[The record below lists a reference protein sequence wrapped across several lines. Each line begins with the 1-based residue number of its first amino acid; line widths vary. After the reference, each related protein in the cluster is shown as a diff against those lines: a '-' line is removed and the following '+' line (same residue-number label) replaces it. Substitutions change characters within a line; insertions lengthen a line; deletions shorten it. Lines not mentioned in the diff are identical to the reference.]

1 MRKRILIVT
10 CELLPV
16 PGQPVR
22 GGGLRVWGLGEGLRA
37 HGHVVTYA
45 LPQASV
51 TDDVRLPD
59 AFKHYLYVPESLN
72 ELILEVMPDLLIVE
86 QWGVATFIDDLKIP
100 LIIDLHGPLS
110 LENAF
115 KQSANFLS
123 DALTKIDALGKADL
137 LVCPGQYQRN
147 YFLTWFLMAGAD
159 PLHAPIEVV
168 PVSLDKNLPAHEWPA
183 APRFVFGGV
192 TWPWIDPFPGL
203 EMLAERVAKEKDASL
218 ELFVG
223 APKQRFDH
231 ALDTINVGIFR
242 DYRERLK
249 GYANTRLREL
259 IPRDE
264 LLTAYARASVA
275 YDLYQPNSERQ
286 LAFTTRTIEYLWC
299 GLPVIYGD
307 YGELAKPIR
316 DYDAGWVVAPD
327 DEKAVAAA
335 LDEIFGDPQ
344 AARRKGENAQRLARE
359 QYTWEQAIKPLL
371 SFVANPVLRDKKS
384 SVLSGFRNYFRK
396 ESLGL
401 INQAKDEIEKLN
413 SELRQAIAR
422 GDQERR
428 ERDKK
433 IDELSEE
440 IKNLTRQN
448 DQELRKQAEQNRRE
462 LEGKENDLRRMQEK
476 IDYEI
481 KARDEE
487 IKRLHTERQLAEQKA
502 LEEIKRLTQDREKL
516 RETLSADLKS
526 VTEKK
531 DEELKE
537 LKREREKERD
547 RLQARIDQLV
557 VESEEEKK
565 NSSDEI
571 KTLNREK
578 EQLRETLS
586 AEMRRAVEKKDEE
599 FKDLKKEQQTERDK
613 LQTRIDELTRLL
625 DEEKKSASEEIK
637 TLNREKETTRR
648 EHEEQ
653 VRLLVEKHEREQ
665 EKTAARGETATK
677 EQQAAFQRELDTRA
691 AAERELIQELRLLKQ
706 KLEATQT
713 AHQDVVDKLREKH
726 EAALKEMQAETRTQL
741 AKRDERIET
750 LAAATDKAREK
761 LHEVQSAQ
769 DDKLVAMAAQVDEAR
784 EEMRRQVAQRDEELV
799 EARRALADATEKSES
814 QLAQMR
820 DLLSQR
826 QTELADRQCEIE
838 TLVGVADEAREK
850 LREAQSAQD
859 DKLAAMAAQVDEA
872 REEMRRQV
880 TQREEELVEARRALA
895 DATEKSESQLAQ
907 MRDLLSQRQT
917 ELADRQREKEKLAA
931 ELARLENQIGDKLAA
946 LEVLIGEKEQYIVQA
961 ERRLGEMAD
970 KTAKQALRNQHLERQ
985 LQQAQIDLGRTT
997 QALADRVAQAD
1008 MLLSDLDKMRPALR
1022 DLEGEV
1028 VSLRQQTSLQQ
1039 RLLADFETDEKLKA
1053 KRRRGKRSY
1062 RWLVQLPRL
1071 AYLFTVNLATN
1082 AYIEKWQHR
1091 TGKKIFP
1098 GT

>member
-1 MRKRILIVT
+1 
-10 CELLPV
+10 LL
-16 PGQPVR
+16 
-22 GGGLRVWGLGEGLRA
+22 
-37 HGHVVTYA
+37 
-45 LPQASV
+45 
-51 TDDVRLPD
+51 
-59 AFKHYLYVPESLN
+59 
-72 ELILEVMPDLLIVE
+72 
-86 QWGVATFIDDLKIP
+86 
-100 LIIDLHGPLS
+100 
-110 LENAF
+110 
-115 KQSANFLS
+115 
-123 DALTKIDALGKADL
+123 
-137 LVCPGQYQRN
+137 
-147 YFLTWFLMAGAD
+147 AGAD

-264 LLTAYARASVA
+264 LLTAYGRASVA

-316 DYDAGWVVAPD
+316 DYDAGWVVAPN

-371 SFVANPVLRDKKS
+371 PFVANPVLRDKKS

-413 SELRQAIAR
+413 SELRLAIAR

-547 RLQARIDQLV
+547 RLQARVDQLV
-557 VESEEEKK
+557 AESEEEKK

-750 LAAATDKAREK
+750 LAAAADEAREK

-784 EEMRRQVAQRDEELV
+784 EEMRRQVAQRD
-799 EARRALADATEKSES
+799 
-814 QLAQMR
+814 
-820 DLLSQR
+820 
-826 QTELADRQCEIE
+826 
-838 TLVGVADEAREK
+838 
-850 LREAQSAQD
+850 
-859 DKLAAMAAQVDEA
+859 
-872 REEMRRQV
+872 
-880 TQREEELVEARRALA
+880 EELVEARRALA

-970 KTAKQALRNQHLERQ
+970 KTNKQALRNQHLERQ

-1008 MLLSDLDKMRPALR
+1008 MLLGDLDKMRPALR

-1039 RLLADFETDEKLKA
+1039 RLLADFESDEKLKA

>member
-37 HGHVVTYA
+37 HGHEVMYA
-45 LPQASV
+45 LPKASV
-51 TDDVRLPD
+51 TDDVKLPD
-59 AFKHYLYVPESLN
+59 ALKHYLYVPEGLN

-123 DALTKIDALGKADL
+123 DALTKIEALGKADL

-249 GYANTRLREL
+249 DYANTRVREL

-264 LLTAYARASVA
+264 LLAAYARASVA

-299 GLPVIYGD
+299 GLPVVYGD

-344 AARRKGENAQRLARE
+344 AVRRKGENAQRLARE

-371 SFVANPVLRDKKS
+371 AFVANPVLRDKKS

-396 ESLGL
+396 ESLVL

-413 SELRQAIAR
+413 RELRQAIAR

-440 IKNLTRQN
+440 IKDLTRQN

-547 RLQARIDQLV
+547 RLQARVDQLV
-557 VESEEEKK
+557 AESEEEKK
-565 NSSDEI
+565 KSSDEI

-586 AEMRRAVEKKDEE
+586 AQMKAAVEKKDDEQRLAKEESVKERDRLQARVDQLIAELEDEKKKTSDEIKTLNREKEQLRETLSAETRHAVEKKDEE

-665 EKTAARGETATK
+665 EKATAKAETATK
-677 EQQAAFQRELDTRA
+677 EQQTNYQRELDTRA
-691 AAERELIQELRLLKQ
+691 AAERELNQELRLLKQ
-706 KLEATQT
+706 KLETAQT
-713 AHQDVVDKLREKH
+713 SHQGVLDKLREKH
-726 EAALKEMQAETRTQL
+726 EAALKEAQTETRTQL

-750 LAAATDKAREK
+750 LAAAADEAREK
-761 LHEVQSAQ
+761 LREVQSGQ
-769 DDKLVAMAAQVDEAR
+769 DDKLAAMAAQVDEAR
-784 EEMRRQVAQRDEELV
+784 EEMRKQVAQRDEELV
-799 EARRALADATEKSES
+799 EARRALADETEKSES

-826 QTELADRQCEIE
+826 QT
-838 TLVGVADEAREK
+838 
-850 LREAQSAQD
+850 
-859 DKLAAMAAQVDEA
+859 
-872 REEMRRQV
+872 
-880 TQREEELVEARRALA
+880 ALA
-895 DATEKSESQLAQ
+895 DQE
-907 MRDLLSQRQT
+907 RD
-917 ELADRQREKEKLAA
+917 KEKLAA

-946 LEVLIGEKEQYIVQA
+946 LEALIGEKEQYIAQA

-970 KTAKQALRNQHLERQ
+970 KTAKQAQRNTHLERQ

-997 QALADRVAQAD
+997 QALGDRVAQAD
-1008 MLLSDLDKMRPALR
+1008 MLLGDLDKMRPALR

-1028 VSLRQQTSLQQ
+1028 DSLRKQTSLQQ
-1039 RLLADFETDEKLKA
+1039 RLLADFETDENLKA
-1053 KRRRGKRSY
+1053 KRRRGRRSY